1 LTSNSTATPVSTV
14 LPNSSRTLAVTQC
27 CSPARF
33 WAASD
38 DEWETIAAA
47 CRDNDASLL
56 YWAAYECVLFDGRP
70 IRQPAAL
77 DDMRER
83 TVTVGAASL
92 AESS

>member
-1 LTSNSTATPVSTV
+1 
-14 LPNSSRTLAVTQC
+14 
-27 CSPARF
+27 
-33 WAASD
+33 
-38 DEWETIAAA
+38 
-47 CRDNDASLL
+47 
-56 YWAAYECVLFDGRP
+56 VLFDGRP

>member
-14 LPNSSRTLAVTQC
+14 LPNPSRTLAVTQC

-38 DEWETIAAA
+38 EEWETIAA

-56 YWAAYECVLFDGRP
+56 YSAGHECVLFDGRP